1 MLKNRKSVNSTIM
14 QASSQ
19 IIQGPFASQPEE
31 NEKQKPIDLV
41 ELIYS
46 PDWKTILLD
55 LVQSE
60 RMDAWNID
68 IAELAG
74 KYYARIQELTG
85 TNLRVPANAMLCSAI
100 LLRFKSKKL
109 KISSI
114 EEAEELLMQEQA
126 EAAKITKLYDNFEP
140 FLKNPR
146 MMREGK
152 ISLNDLVSA
161 IEELMEKSK
170 QKALKKRMEMSNF
183 KLPESTVNIEERIGK
198 VYDSILSSVDSTGLC
213 LFSNLVE
220 GKKGFEVVET
230 FIPVLFLC
238 NREKIAAW
246 QDEWFGQIFI
256 QVV

>member
-1 MLKNRKSVNSTIM
+1 M
-14 QASSQ
+14 QPSSQ
-19 IIQGPFASQPEE
+19 ILQPLAEQQALEEPEE
-31 NEKQKPIDLV
+31 QQRPVDLV
-41 ELIYS
+41 ELIYA
-46 PDWKTILLD
+46 PDWKSILLD

-68 IAELAG
+68 ISELAE
-74 KYYARIQELTG
+74 KYYSRIQELTE

-114 EEAEELLMQEQA
+114 EEAEELLMQEQQQ
-126 EAAKITKLYDNFEP
+126 AAKITKLYDDFEP

-183 KLPESTVNIEERIGK
+183 HLPESTVNIEERISQ
-198 VYDSILSSVDSTGLC
+198 VFDSILASADSEGLC
-213 LFSNLVE
+213 LFSRLVE

-246 QDEWFGQIFI
+246 QEEWFGEIFI
-256 QVV
+256 ALAKE